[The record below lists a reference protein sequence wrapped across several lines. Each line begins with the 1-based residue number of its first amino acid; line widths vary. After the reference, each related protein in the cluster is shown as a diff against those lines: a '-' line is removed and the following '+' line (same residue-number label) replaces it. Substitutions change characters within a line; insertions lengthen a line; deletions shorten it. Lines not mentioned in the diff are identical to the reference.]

1 MKFEILNVRNL
12 VQPAPLE
19 ALPELQIQNQTRG
32 NIYVQKIVNDRKFWH
47 FNAGGKVGFMVCL
60 GQNM

>member
-32 NIYVQKIVNDRKFWH
+32 NIYVQKNSK
-47 FNAGGKVGFMVCL
+47 
-60 GQNM
+60 

>member
-32 NIYVQKIVNDRKFWH
+32 NIYVQKNDQSAMQEKICSLDLTFT
-47 FNAGGKVGFMVCL
+47 
-60 GQNM
+60 